1 MKLNRIL
8 GCVLGLVA
16 FTAASG
22 APLTESERVRAEI
35 MPSFNAMQAA
45 ANVHDADAHLAFI
58 ARDPD
63 LIFVAGDRR
72 IIGWDALLEQQ
83 RKWWPRG
90 RMKPTGADVP
100 YKVTE
105 GPDFIVIDPTC
116 ALVSFMLDAPKT
128 GPEGTRV
135 DRTLAVSQLW
145 QKRPEGW
152 RVTYVHES
160 ATVMPPGK

>member
-1 MKLNRIL
+1 MKLNRIF

-63 LIFVAGDRR
+63 LISSPAIGGSSAGTHCWSSSAN
-72 IIGWDALLEQQ
+72 G
-83 RKWWPRG
+83 
-90 RMKPTGADVP
+90 
-100 YKVTE
+100 
-105 GPDFIVIDPTC
+105 GP
-116 ALVSFMLDAPKT
+116 AA
-128 GPEGTRV
+128 E
-135 DRTLAVSQLW
+135 
-145 QKRPEGW
+145 
-152 RVTYVHES
+152 
-160 ATVMPPGK
+160 